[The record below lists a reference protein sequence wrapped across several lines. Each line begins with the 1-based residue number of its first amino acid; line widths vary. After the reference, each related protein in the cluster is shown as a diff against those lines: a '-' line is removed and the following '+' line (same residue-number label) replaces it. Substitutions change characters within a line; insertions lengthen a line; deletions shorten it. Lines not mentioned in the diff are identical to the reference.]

1 MTRDDALDLSDLDW
15 ATLYQ
20 ALTGPGTAQVDVS
33 WLDGYLAG
41 LSLQPQ
47 PLSGSAWLLTALGVT
62 PQDPRIAPLCERR
75 LQALR
80 TALRCQSW
88 WDPFIRAEFDD
99 AGPTT
104 AEQLSETLGPWVA
117 GLDQALHD
125 FALPQVED
133 DPAWMMV
140 LARLY
145 RHLPP
150 SNDQDREVVTLLN
163 KAHPLNSLEDAVD
176 ELTACV
182 GELWDLVPPPQ

>member
-1 MTRDDALDLSDLDW
+1 MTFDNALDLSDQDW
-15 ATLYQ
+15 ATLDK

-33 WLDGYLAG
+33 WLDGYLVG

-47 PLSGSAWLLTALGVT
+47 PLTGSAWLSTALGVT
-62 PQDPRIAPLCERR
+62 PQDPQIAPLCERR
-75 LQALR
+75 LQGLRAALR
-80 TALRCQSW
+80 SQSW
-88 WDPFIRAEFDD
+88 WDPFIRAEPDE
-99 AGPTT
+99 AGPAT
-104 AEQLSETLGPWVA
+104 AEQLSQTLVPWVA

-150 SNDQDREVVTLLN
+150 DNDQDREVVALLN
-163 KAHPLNSLEDAVD
+163 EAHPLSTLEDAVD

-182 GELWDLVPPPQ
+182 GELWDLVPHPQ